1 MSELMRRERS
11 PLAALRQWTLSLG
24 FAAMLVTSGAPLLA
38 QQDAGAVAD
47 TLRASK
53 QPLFVPRDAIFA
65 AGVVAGTLALA
76 PLDKWAADQFQDPGR
91 QGNKFLRETATGFR
105 VLGNPGVI
113 IVSAGMYLTGR
124 VADRPNLADV
134 GLHVGESIA
143 AAGIATD
150 LIKILAGRSRPEV
163 DPDSPHSFALGRGW
177 SEEGDR
183 SFPSGH
189 TSAAFAAAASIST
202 EVGRLYPKAHVWVR
216 PILYGSAGLVG
227 LSRMYN
233 NKHWL
238 SDVAAGAALGS
249 FAAWK
254 VVGYNHTHP
263 GNRVDRW
270 MLGAPDQVA
279 VDPVNNGVVLVW
291 RF

>member
-1 MSELMRRERS
+1 MKTRSRSVLGLMRE
-11 PLAALRQWTLSLG
+11 WTLGLG
-24 FAAMLVTSGAPLLA
+24 FAAVLVTSAVPLAA
-38 QQDAGAVAD
+38 QQDAQAEAD
-47 TLRASK
+47 TLKASK
-53 QPLFVPRDAIFA
+53 QPLFVPRDAVFA
-65 AGVVAGTLALA
+65 ALVVGGTLALA
-76 PLDKWAADQFQDPGR
+76 PLDRRAADGFQDPNR
-91 QGNKFLRETATGFR
+91 QGNKFLRDTATGFR
-105 VLGNPGVI
+105 ELGNPGVLI
-113 IVSAGMYLTGR
+113 ISAGMYLTGR

-150 LIKILAGRSRPEV
+150 VIKVLAGRARPYA
-163 DPDSPHSFALGRGW
+163 DPDRPHSFQFARGW
-177 SEEGDR
+177 GDEDYR

-202 EVGRLYPKAHVWVR
+202 EMGRLYPKSRIWVR

-238 SDVAAGAALGS
+238 SDVAAAAALGS
-249 FAAWK
+249 FAGWK

-263 GNRVDRW
+263 ENRVDRW
-270 MLGAPDQVA
+270 LLDPDQVA
-279 VDPVNNGVVLVW
+279 VDPVNHAVVLVW

>member
-1 MSELMRRERS
+1 MLREWS
-11 PLAALRQWTLSLG
+11 VALG
-24 FAAMLVTSGAPLLA
+24 FAATLTVQVAPIAA
-38 QQDAGAVAD
+38 QERTDSARVSAAAEAD
-47 TLRASK
+47 TLHASQ

-76 PLDKWAADQFQDPGR
+76 PLDRWAADEFQDPNR

-105 VLGNPGVI
+105 LLGNPGVL
-113 IVSAGMYLTGR
+113 IVAGGMYLTGR
-124 VADRPNLADV
+124 IADKPNMADV
-134 GLHVGESIA
+134 GLHVAESIA
-143 AAGIATD
+143 AAGVITNALKT
-150 LIKILAGRSRPEV
+150 IAGRMRPEE
-163 DPDSPHSFALGRGW
+163 DPDSPHDFKLGRGW
-177 SEEGDR
+177 GDDGAK

-189 TSAAFAAAASIST
+189 SSAAFAAAASIST
-202 EVGRLYPKAHVWVR
+202 EVGRLYPEAHVWVR
-216 PILYGSAGLVG
+216 PVLYGSAGLVG

-238 SDVAAGAALGS
+238 SDVVAGAAIGS

-263 GNRVDRW
+263 GNRVDR
-270 MLGAPDQVA
+270 LLLKPSNVSFDPSSGAVI
-279 VDPVNNGVVLVW
+279 LVW